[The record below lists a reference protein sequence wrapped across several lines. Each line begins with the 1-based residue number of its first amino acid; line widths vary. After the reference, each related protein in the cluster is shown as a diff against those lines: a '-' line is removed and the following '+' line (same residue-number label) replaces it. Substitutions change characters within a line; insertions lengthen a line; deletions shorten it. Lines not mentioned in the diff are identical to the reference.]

1 MKKIVNVIY
10 VFLFLLVG
18 GTTVASEEVAF
29 DLVEK
34 NQIYE
39 IRYYEPMLVAEV
51 EYTGDN
57 GGSIKILG
65 NRIALEDNAK
75 VSSSG
80 ANGGGEILIGGNY
93 LGKGPE
99 PNASATVILQGAEIT
114 ADALNSGDGGRV
126 IVWSDEYTNFAGLI
140 TAKGSDTGIGGFV
153 ETSSKDNLQAFLADV
168 KKEIKKTRISDVNL
182 ANL

>member
-57 GGSIKILG
+57 GGFG
-65 NRIALEDNAK
+65 ALFNYI
-75 VSSSG
+75 SG
-80 ANGGGEILIGGNY
+80 ANIY
-93 LGKGPE
+93 
-99 PNASATVILQGAEIT
+99 
-114 ADALNSGDGGRV
+114 
-126 IVWSDEYTNFAGLI
+126 
-140 TAKGSDTGIGGFV
+140 
-153 ETSSKDNLQAFLADV
+153 SSKKIHLVQL
-168 KKEIKKTRISDVNL
+168 KLK
-182 ANL
+182 

>member
-10 VFLFLLVG
+10 VFLFLFLLVG

-57 GGSIKILG
+57 GGFGALFNYISGANIYSSKKNSSSSIKIEMTAPVTRLKQ
-65 NRIALEDNAK
+65 NNKNVMQFFLPKRFTAETVPVPVN
-75 VSSSG
+75 
-80 ANGGGEILIGGNY
+80 
-93 LGKGPE
+93 
-99 PNASATVILQGAEIT
+99 PNVKIKSI
-114 ADALNSGDGGRV
+114 DGGYFAAITYSGSASENNFLKHVKILSQRLL
-126 IVWSDEYTNFAGLI
+126 SDKIIFLNQL
-140 TAKGSDTGIGGFV
+140 FV
-153 ETSSKDNLQAFLADV
+153 QPTMDPLLP
-168 KKEIKKTRISDVNL
+168 L
-182 ANL
+182 L